1 MSKSTGYII
10 NGKYV
15 RASSVPSGALAP
27 RKQSLHKQFEIEKDR
42 QEFAR
47 DLVQP
52 YLPNGKPNPEF
63 IDALPKEAERYG
75 FVDKNNSNARRQK
88 R

>member
-1 MSKSTGYII
+1 MSGTGYII

-15 RASSVPSGALAP
+15 RTKAPASDALAP
-27 RKQSLHKQFEIEKDR
+27 KRQPGAKEFAAEADR
-42 QEFAR
+42 MRFAR

-63 IDALPKEAERYG
+63 ITALPAEAERYG
-75 FVDKNNSNARRQK
+75 FVNKEQSNARRAK
-88 R
+88 K

>member
-1 MSKSTGYII
+1 MNKSTGYIL

-15 RASSVPSGALAP
+15 RMGSVPGGELAP
-27 RKQSLHKQFEIEKDR
+27 RKQALHRQFQIEKDR

-52 YLPNGKPNPEF
+52 YTPDGKINQEF
-63 IDALPKEAERYG
+63 IRALPKEAERYG
-75 FVDKNNSNARRQK
+75 FVNKDDSNARRAK
-88 R
+88 K

>member
-1 MSKSTGYII
+1 MSGTGYII

-15 RASSVPSGALAP
+15 RSNSTASAATVP
-27 RKQSLHKQFEIEKDR
+27 RKQILHKQYEAERDR

-63 IDALPKEAERYG
+63 ITALPKEAERYG
-75 FVDKNNSNARRQK
+75 FVNKDERN
-88 R
+88 

>member
-1 MSKSTGYII
+1 MSNSTGYIV

-15 RASSVPSGALAP
+15 RTKSVPSSATAP
-27 RKQSLHKQFEIEKDR
+27 RKQILHKQFEAEKDR

-52 YLPNGKPNPEF
+52 HLPNGKPNPEF
-63 IDALPKEAERYG
+63 ITAMPKEAERYG
-75 FVDKNNSNARRQK
+75 FVNKEDKN
-88 R
+88 

>member
-1 MSKSTGYII
+1 MSGTGYIV

-15 RASSVPSGALAP
+15 RTPKVPADAVAP
-27 RKQSLHKQFEIEKDR
+27 RRQPGAKEFEAEADR
-42 QEFAR
+42 QRFAR

-63 IDALPKEAERYG
+63 ITALPKEAERYG
-75 FVDKNNSNARRQK
+75 FVNKEEKN
-88 R
+88 

>member
-1 MSKSTGYII
+1 MAGSTGYIL
-10 NGKYV
+10 NGKYI
-15 RASSVPSGALAP
+15 RTPAVPSGAVAP
-27 RKQSLHKQFEIEKDR
+27 RRQPGAAAFEADTQR
-42 QEFAR
+42 TEFAR

-52 YLPNGKPNPEF
+52 FLANGKPNPEF

-75 FVDKNNSNARRQK
+75 MVNKDDRNTRSKK

>member
-1 MSKSTGYII
+1 MSGTGYII

-15 RASSVPSGALAP
+15 RTKNVPGSAKVPRRQPGA
-27 RKQSLHKQFEIEKDR
+27 KEFEAQLDR
-42 QEFAR
+42 ERFAK

-63 IDALPKEAERYG
+63 ITALPEEAERYG
-75 FVDKNNSNARRQK
+75 FVNKDDSNARRRK
-88 R
+88 K

>member
-1 MSKSTGYII
+1 MNSTGYII
-10 NGKYV
+10 NGKYI
-15 RASSVPSGALAP
+15 RTKDVPSGATAP
-27 RKQSLHKQFEIEKDR
+27 RRQPGAKEFEAEADR
-42 QEFAR
+42 MRFAK

-63 IDALPKEAERYG
+63 ITALPEEAERYG
-75 FVDKNNSNARRQK
+75 FVDKNNSNARRHK

>member
-27 RKQSLHKQFEIEKDR
+27 RKQVLHKQFEAERDR

-63 IDALPKEAERYG
+63 ITALPKEAERYG
-75 FVDKNNSNARRQK
+75 FVNKDENNAVRRRK
-88 R
+88 

>member
-1 MSKSTGYII
+1 MSGTGYIL

-15 RASSVPSGALAP
+15 RAAVPTNAKVP
-27 RKQSLHKQFEIEKDR
+27 RKQVLHKIREIEHDA

-52 YLPNGKPNPEF
+52 YLANGKPNPEF
-63 IDALPKEAERYG
+63 IEALPAEAERYG
-75 FVDKNNSNARRQK
+75 FVNKEDKN
-88 R
+88 

>member
-1 MSKSTGYII
+1 MSGTGYIL

-15 RASSVPSGALAP
+15 RSSSAPSRATVP
-27 RKQSLHKQFEIEKDR
+27 RKQVLHKQYEAERDR

-63 IDALPKEAERYG
+63 ITALPKEAERYG
-75 FVDKNNSNARRQK
+75 FVNKDERN
-88 R
+88 

>member
-1 MSKSTGYII
+1 MSGTGYIV

-15 RASSVPSGALAP
+15 RTKAVPSSATVP
-27 RKQSLHKQFEIEKDR
+27 RKQILHKQFEAEKDR

-63 IDALPKEAERYG
+63 ITAMPKEAERYG
-75 FVDKNNSNARRQK
+75 FVNKEDKN
-88 R
+88 

>member
-1 MSKSTGYII
+1 MSGTGYIL
-10 NGKYV
+10 NGKYIRTT
-15 RASSVPSGALAP
+15 RAPGAATTP
-27 RKQSLHKQFEIEKDR
+27 RKQILHKQFEAERDR

-52 YLPNGKPNPEF
+52 YLPNGQINSEF
-63 IDALPKEAERYG
+63 ITALPKEAERYG
-75 FVDKNNSNARRQK
+75 FVNKDDSNIRSKK